1 MTLLLLK
8 SIVDFLV
15 GILNFIVGLF
25 PTIKFPS
32 ADELNFSA
40 FSDVLGYFDTL
51 ISFKLVLACIAAVV
65 VVDNLGFFTRILRFI
80 LSKFA
85 LG

>member
-32 ADELNFSA
+32 TSELDFSVV
-40 FSDVLGYFDTL
+40 SDFVGYFDTL
-51 ISFKLVLACIAAVV
+51 ISFKLVLLCIASIV
-65 VVDNLGFFTRILRFI
+65 VVDNLGFLTRVLKFI
-80 LSKFA
+80 LNKFG

>member
-1 MTLLLLK
+1 MLLK

-15 GILNFIVGLF
+15 GILSFIVGLF

-32 ADELNFSA
+32 VNEVDFSVV
-40 FSDVLGYFDTL
+40 SDFVGYFDTL
-51 ISFKLVLACIAAVV
+51 ISFKLVLACITSIV
-65 VVDNLGFFTRILRFI
+65 VVDNLGFLTRMLKFI
-80 LSKFA
+80 LNKFG